1 MVMSDFK
8 RQALRDM
15 NRRFFMV
22 ALVISSLFAAMYYA
36 LAFIEEMFDKK
47 LAESVAAGDIES
59 VSLVA
64 ADNAISFIGTIQA
77 AVISGWVL
85 VMILMIFKW
94 LFRQYIART

>member
-1 MVMSDFK
+1 MAMSDFK

-15 NRRFFMV
+15 NKRFLMV
-22 ALVISSLFAAMYYA
+22 ALVISSLFAAVYYA
-36 LAFIEEMFDKK
+36 LAFAEEMFDKK
-47 LAESVAAGDIES
+47 LAESVAAGEIES
-59 VSLVA
+59 VSLIA
-64 ADNAISFIGTIQA
+64 ADNAISFMGIMQA